1 MSTGEDVVIV
11 EEVGGVLPPLKWDE
25 GLFEQVVRG
34 YQLAP
39 EWDARYPSQ
48 VQTATDATPG
58 YITLFA
64 DFFSEGNF
72 RLLATHFL
80 GNILQYYGFHISYMS
95 PMGMVRMRHF
105 EFVCRSQGKDQTVDK
120 FCVFY

>member
-1 MSTGEDVVIV
+1 MSVGDVIV
-11 EEVGGVLPPLKWDE
+11 TVEETGGGIPPLNWDE

-48 VQTATDATPG
+48 GQTDADATLG

-72 RLLATHFL
+72 
-80 GNILQYYGFHISYMS
+80 
-95 PMGMVRMRHF
+95 
-105 EFVCRSQGKDQTVDK
+105 
-120 FCVFY
+120 

>member
-11 EEVGGVLPPLKWDE
+11 EEAGGDLPPLKWDE

-39 EWDARYPSQ
+39 EWHARYPSQ
-48 VQTATDATPG
+48 GQTATDATPG

-72 RLLATHFL
+72 RLLAAHFQ
-80 GNILQYYGFHISYMS
+80 GNILQYYGFHISQMS

-105 EFVCRSQGKDQTVDK
+105 VFVCRTQGKDPTVDK
-120 FCVFY
+120 F